1 MILFDNA
8 GYERFFN
15 PLCCKNKRI
24 YYECILRLIE
34 KSKSVPLLYE
44 TDARDCLIWYLRNC
58 AYALEEEELTENA
71 EEKVSNKKSETENAG
86 AILAYFRRCGWIAE
100 REIGRNGDNI
110 ATVLPYC
117 RKLID
122 AIERIFR
129 RDTSGILTNH
139 IFAVYDILHSAFD
152 SDHGRAVRPYSNILV
167 PLSDHV
173 WDLKNELLALKDSIR
188 SIMCMVIR
196 MTEMNSFGRFLMKD
210 EMMHLFFNDYFFLKR
225 DGLLP
230 GYIAEIERMLR
241 RIADTEVYGNMVKE
255 YRNLKQTEEGQAKET
270 VDAQLSEIQNFIG
283 YEYAKEMDYIDK
295 KINGYYNLYST
306 RILMVLGNHMNMQSC
321 LNDLLLTL
329 KELGREEKQGAIL
342 ALSES
347 FRLQSCKYV
356 GRKSI
361 ERRKKRKPNRKSG
374 AIVTGRLS
382 EEEKAKLTGELLH
395 EYPDRY
401 GVGQAAAY
409 FGRLLGDRDEIRVV
423 KENIAGREDA
433 MMAAAGMIYSGAE
446 DFPYEVEFLDGTMET
461 EAATLSNIRI
471 RRKK

>member
-1 MILFDNA
+1 M
-8 GYERFFN
+8 
-15 PLCCKNKRI
+15 
-24 YYECILRLIE
+24 
-34 KSKSVPLLYE
+34 
-44 TDARDCLIWYLRNC
+44 
-58 AYALEEEELTENA
+58 
-71 EEKVSNKKSETENAG
+71 
-86 AILAYFRRCGWIAE
+86 
-100 REIGRNGDNI
+100 
-110 ATVLPYC
+110 
-117 RKLID
+117 
-122 AIERIFR
+122 
-129 RDTSGILTNH
+129 
-139 IFAVYDILHSAFD
+139 
-152 SDHGRAVRPYSNILV
+152 
-167 PLSDHV
+167 
-173 WDLKNELLALKDSIR
+173 
-188 SIMCMVIR
+188 
-196 MTEMNSFGRFLMKD
+196 
-210 EMMHLFFNDYFFLKR
+210 
-225 DGLLP
+225 
-230 GYIAEIERMLR
+230 
-241 RIADTEVYGNMVKE
+241 
-255 YRNLKQTEEGQAKET
+255 
-270 VDAQLSEIQNFIG
+270 DAQLSEIQNFIG